1 MVCYRK
7 VLLDLLCLLL
17 VHQNAG
23 ASCPAGQRLNYNTR
37 SCEPCLREQYKST
50 SSTDYYCSNCS
61 KCKRG
66 SKEIKSC
73 TPTSNTE
80 CKCNPGFT
88 PVDQLNEI
96 CICKQGF
103 GIKEGKECKKCD
115 EGFFTDQEDSDC
127 KKWKDST
134 SDAVCKNASKEV
146 TDRVVWSTTLSWTTT
161 ISTPSQTT
169 TVSSTATSRTKD
181 SSPNNSGKDNS
192 NSLCNLPLLLPGLIM
207 VCAGILLLAGLLYH
221 KCKFTHCIQNHK
233 KVDFR
238 KVYAESLLKNLGK
251 SACLCLSNTWR
262 QCFFLWNIF
271 RQRPLPLSLETQNTP
286 RLWGGDSFRLNFFEI
301 SIHAQL
307 TFQALK
313 LNVVMHLPLV
323 KPHDC

>member
-127 KKWKDST
+127 KKWKECKSGIAIPGSST

-192 NSLCNLPLLLPGLIM
+192 NSLWLIM

-238 KVYAESLLKNLGK
+238 KESVCRKPVEESGEKCLSLL
-251 SACLCLSNTWR
+251 
-262 QCFFLWNIF
+262 
-271 RQRPLPLSLETQNTP
+271 
-286 RLWGGDSFRLNFFEI
+286 
-301 SIHAQL
+301 
-307 TFQALK
+307 
-313 LNVVMHLPLV
+313 V
-323 KPHDC
+323 